1 MDEKNRVS
9 SISQAQSIADMAAFW
24 DEHDATEFEDQT
36 HEVDM
41 TFDLAVRRHYVAIDP
56 ALLQKLQQTAM
67 SRCCLPNLEWGQQYR
82 SKQYCQGLV
91 LFLNPRSH
99 PIRSCI

>member
-9 SISQAQSIADMAAFW
+9 SISQVQSIADMAAFW

-67 SRCCLPNLEWGQQYR
+67 SRGLNTESLVNLWLQERLLSAQ
-82 SKQYCQGLV
+82 
-91 LFLNPRSH
+91 P
-99 PIRSCI
+99 

>member
-41 TFDLAVRRHYVAIDP
+41 AFDLAVHHHCVAIDP
-56 ALLQKLQQTAM
+56 ALLQKLQQTAKYVPQIR
-67 SRCCLPNLEWGQQYR
+67 RCGTEPYAKLGQ
-82 SKQYCQGLV
+82 
-91 LFLNPRSH
+91 
-99 PIRSCI
+99 

>member
-36 HEVDM
+36 HEVDI

-56 ALLQKLQQTAM
+56 ALLQKLQQTVM
-67 SRCCLPNLEWGQQYR
+67 SRGLNTESRVNLWLQERLLSAQ
-82 SKQYCQGLV
+82 
-91 LFLNPRSH
+91 P
-99 PIRSCI
+99 

>member
-36 HEVDM
+36 HEVDI

-56 ALLQKLQQTAM
+56 TLLQKLQQTAM
-67 SRCCLPNLEWGQQYR
+67 SRGLNTESLVNLWLQERLLSAQ
-82 SKQYCQGLV
+82 
-91 LFLNPRSH
+91 P
-99 PIRSCI
+99 

>member
-9 SISQAQSIADMAAFW
+9 SISQAQSIADMAMFW

-56 ALLQKLQQTAM
+56 TLLQKLQQTAM
-67 SRCCLPNLEWGQQYR
+67 SRGLNTESLVNLWLQERLLSAQ
-82 SKQYCQGLV
+82 
-91 LFLNPRSH
+91 P
-99 PIRSCI
+99 

>member
-9 SISQAQSIADMAAFW
+9 NISQSKSVNEMATFW

-41 TFDLAVRRHYVAIDP
+41 TFDFAVRRHYVAIDP
-56 ALLQKLQQTAM
+56 SLLQKLQQKAAARGLNTE
-67 SRCCLPNLEWGQQYR
+67 SLVNLWLQER
-82 SKQYCQGLV
+82 LLSTE
-91 LFLNPRSH
+91 
-99 PIRSCI
+99 I

>member
-9 SISQAQSIADMAAFW
+9 SISQAQSIADMATFW

-36 HEVDM
+36 HEVDI

-56 ALLQKLQQTAM
+56 TLLQKLQQTAM
-67 SRCCLPNLEWGQQYR
+67 SRGLNTESLVNLWLQERLLSAQ
-82 SKQYCQGLV
+82 
-91 LFLNPRSH
+91 P
-99 PIRSCI
+99 

>member
-36 HEVDM
+36 HEVDI

-67 SRCCLPNLEWGQQYR
+67 SRGLNTESLVNLWLQERLLSAQ
-82 SKQYCQGLV
+82 
-91 LFLNPRSH
+91 P
-99 PIRSCI
+99 